1 MTTHTPEHIFLD
13 GTHLTL
19 EQLQAVARG
28 RPAVGL
34 HPEARARVAESADL
48 VARLVES
55 PEPVYGV
62 NTGFG
67 IFANRR
73 IEPADLTDLSRN
85 LILSHAVGFGAPFPP
100 DVVRA
105 AMLIRANTFAL
116 GLSGVRP
123 EILECLLHMLEKD
136 VTPVIP
142 SQGSL
147 GSSGDLAPLAH
158 LGLVMT
164 SGDDPRRSG
173 NAWFRGSV
181 LSGRE
186 AMEQAGVAPVRLG
199 PKEGLALTNGATFA
213 AAVLAL
219 ACLDIRRCLD
229 AAVAAAA
236 LSMEALLAR
245 SAALQASL
253 HAARPHPGQIRVAAQ
268 LRDLT
273 RRSSLID
280 SGDQVQD
287 AYSLRCTPQVLGP
300 ARDILLFGEAVLTRE
315 INSATDNPLLL
326 EGTAVSGG
334 NFHGEP
340 IGQAADFLKIA
351 LCEVGAMSERRSF
364 RLLSSHT
371 NAGLPAMLVARPE
384 AAGLQSGFMMLQ
396 YTAASLV
403 LENQN
408 LAAPASIL
416 SLPTSADQED
426 HNSNA
431 TTAARQL
438 ASMVTHVR
446 RIVAIEM
453 LTAAQ
458 ALDLRRRADPGR
470 RAGSGTAAVHE
481 RIREVAPFA
490 QADDLASPALDAID
504 SLIAEGAF
512 DWRPENT

>member
-1 MTTHTPEHIFLD
+1 MPITIAEPIFLD

-19 EQLQAVARG
+19 EELRAVARG
-28 RPAVGL
+28 RTAVGL
-34 HPEARARVAESADL
+34 RPDARSRVAESANL

-73 IEPADLTDLSRN
+73 IEPEDLTDLSRN
-85 LILSHAVGFGAPFPP
+85 LILSHAVGFGTPFPP

-116 GLSGVRP
+116 GLSGVRV
-123 EILECLLHMLEKD
+123 EILECLLQMLEKD

-158 LGLVMT
+158 LALVMT
-164 SGDDPRRSG
+164 SSGDPGRSG
-173 NAWFRGSV
+173 NAWFHGN
-181 LSGRE
+181 LLTGRE

-213 AAVLAL
+213 AAVLGL
-219 ACLDIRRCLD
+219 ACLDLRRCLD

-236 LSMEALLAR
+236 LSLEALLGR
-245 SAALQASL
+245 SAALQVSL
-253 HAARPHPGQIRVAAQ
+253 HAARPHPGQTRVAAR

-273 RRSSLID
+273 RGSTLLD

-287 AYSLRCTPQVLGP
+287 AYSLRCTPQVIGP
-300 ARDILLFGEAVLTRE
+300 AHDILLFCEAVVTRE

-340 IGQAADFLKIA
+340 LGQAADFLKIA
-351 LCEVGAMSERRSF
+351 ASEIGAISERRSF

-371 NAGLPAMLVARPE
+371 NAGLPAMLVARAE
-384 AAGLQSGFMMLQ
+384 TAGLQSGFMMLQ
-396 YTAASLV
+396 YTAASLA

-408 LAAPASIL
+408 LAAPASVL

-426 HNSNA
+426 HNANA

-438 ASMVTHVR
+438 ASVVTNVR

-458 ALDLRRRADPGR
+458 ALDLRLRSAPGR
-470 RAGSGTAAVHE
+470 QAGSGSAAVQA
-481 RIREVAPFA
+481 RLREVAPFA
-490 QADDLASPALDAID
+490 QADDLVLPALDRID
-504 SLIAEGAF
+504 ALIANGEF
-512 DWRPENT
+512 DQRPEDP

>member
-1 MTTHTPEHIFLD
+1 MPTPIAETIFLD
-13 GTHLTL
+13 GNNLTL
-19 EQLQAVARG
+19 ENLRDVARG
-28 RPAVGL
+28 RTKVGL
-34 HPEARARVAESADL
+34 RPDAQARVAASADL

-55 PEPVYGV
+55 PQPVYGV

-73 IEPADLTDLSRN
+73 IEPADLMDLSRN
-85 LILSHAVGFGAPFPP
+85 LILSHAVGFGAPFSP

-116 GLSGVRP
+116 GHSGVRA
-123 EILECLLHMLEKD
+123 EVLECLLHMLEED

-164 SGDDPRRSG
+164 SSGDPDRSG
-173 NAWFRGSV
+173 NAWFRGKL

-213 AAVLAL
+213 AAVLGL
-219 ACLDIRRCLD
+219 ACLDLRRCLD
-229 AAVAAAA
+229 AAEAAAA
-236 LSMEALLAR
+236 LSLEALLGR

-253 HAARPHPGQIRVAAQ
+253 HAARPHPGQTRVAAR

-273 RRSSLID
+273 RGSTLID

-300 ARDILLFGEAVLTRE
+300 AHDILLFCEGVLTRE

-340 IGQAADFLKIA
+340 IGQASDFLKIA
-351 LCEVGAMSERRSF
+351 ACEIGAMSERRTF

-384 AAGLQSGFMMLQ
+384 AAGLQSGFMMVQ

-408 LAAPASIL
+408 LAAPASVL

-426 HNSNA
+426 HNANA

-438 ASMVTHVR
+438 AAVVTNVR
-446 RIVAIEM
+446 RIVAIE
-453 LTAAQ
+453 LLVAAQ
-458 ALDLRRRADPGR
+458 ALDLRLRADPSR
-470 RAGSGTAAVHE
+470 RAGSGTAAVHA
-481 RIREVAPFA
+481 RLREVAPFA
-490 QADDLASPALDAID
+490 PADDLVLPALDRID
-504 SLIAEGAF
+504 SLIAAGAF
-512 DWRPENT
+512 DRSAAGP